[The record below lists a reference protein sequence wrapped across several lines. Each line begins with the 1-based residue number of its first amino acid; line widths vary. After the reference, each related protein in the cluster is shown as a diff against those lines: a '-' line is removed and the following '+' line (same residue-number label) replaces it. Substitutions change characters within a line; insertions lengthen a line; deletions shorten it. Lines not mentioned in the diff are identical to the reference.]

1 MEIGNMNKEF
11 MMNVIYM
18 LEFVMILAV
27 LVVQPKR
34 QQLLNI
40 NVQNAKE
47 IDISK
52 QELPHVIVKKR

>member
-1 MEIGNMNKEF
+1 MEIGNMTKEF
-11 MMNVIYM
+11 MMNVIFT

-27 LVVQPKR
+27 LVVLPKR

-52 QELPHVIVKKR
+52 QELLHVIVKKR

>member
-52 QELPHVIVKKR
+52 QELLHVIVKKR

>member
-52 QELPHVIVKKR
+52 QELPHVIVKRR